1 MTSPA
6 PTPIATSPAP
16 TPITTSPA
24 PTPIA
29 QAVPTR
35 RPRDWATRRRLAED
49 GGPSYSQGAL
59 ALTYPLPSGLDC
71 TPRSTALCLVQPP
84 VDGQAGAPGSEAW
97 AARFLQA
104 VVEVVSSDRP
114 LAQLVRWTDETV
126 YGEIARRRQRVASTR
141 KPSTFRSGRAQV
153 VTVHIGHPTCDS
165 AEVAA
170 RVSMGGRSRA
180 IAARLDKHRDHWLCT
195 AIQFG

>member
-1 MTSPA
+1 MTHPVSA
-6 PTPIATSPAP
+6 PTAH
-16 TPITTSPA
+16 
-24 PTPIA
+24 
-29 QAVPTR
+29 AVPAR
-35 RPRDWATRRRLAED
+35 HHRGLAPKPYAPDE
-49 GGPSYSQGAL
+49 GGASYSQGAL

-84 VDGQAGAPGSEAW
+84 IEGEREARTNSEAW

-114 LAQLVRWTDETV
+114 LTQLVRWTDEPV
-126 YGEIARRRQRVASTR
+126 YGEIARRRQQVALTR
-141 KPSTFRSGRAQV
+141 KPSTARAGRAQV
-153 VTVHIGHPTCDS
+153 VTVHIGHPTSDC

>member
-6 PTPIATSPAP
+6 PTPVAY
-16 TPITTSPA
+16 
-24 PTPIA
+24 
-29 QAVPTR
+29 AVPMAHHR
-35 RPRDWATRRRLAED
+35 GWAAKPRLADE
-49 GGPSYSQGAL
+49 GGASYSQGAL

-84 VDGQAGAPGSEAW
+84 VDGQVESPSPSEAW

-141 KPSTFRSGRAQV
+141 KPCTARAGRAQV
-153 VTVHIGHPTCDS
+153 VTVHIGHPTSDS

-170 RVSMGGRSRA
+170 RVSMSGRSRA

>member
-1 MTSPA
+1 MTSHA
-6 PTPIATSPAP
+6 PTPIAPG
-16 TPITTSPA
+16 
-24 PTPIA
+24 
-29 QAVPTR
+29 VPTR
-35 RPRDWATRRRLAED
+35 HPRGWAAKPRSAQD
-49 GGPSYSQGAL
+49 CGANYSQGAL

-84 VDGQAGAPGSEAW
+84 VDGQSQTRSESEAW

-114 LAQLVRWTDETV
+114 LAQLVRWTDEAV
-126 YGEIARRRQRVASTR
+126 YGEIARRRQRVASAR
-141 KPSTFRSGRAQV
+141 KAPTARAGRAQV
-153 VTVHIGHPTCDS
+153 VTVHIGHPTSDS

-180 IAARLDKHRDHWLCT
+180 IAARLDRHRDHWMCT